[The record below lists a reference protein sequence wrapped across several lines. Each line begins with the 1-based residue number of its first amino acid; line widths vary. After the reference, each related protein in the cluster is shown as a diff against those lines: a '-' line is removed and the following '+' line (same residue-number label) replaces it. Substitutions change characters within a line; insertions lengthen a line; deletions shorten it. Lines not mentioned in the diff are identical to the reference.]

1 MGDEHRFLSRNPTLV
16 TFLFS
21 ICLLIWCN
29 GGLAFDLPAL
39 SRLRTGLGTSRQLN
53 SIPPVGISV
62 VSQSETDFYLINGES
77 EELVANF
84 IFMPPSDSSPE
95 EYVMSFG
102 CESDIVLFNDSCS
115 ITNTIS
121 DIVGTEATAYNTTVV
136 CTFERFPAETFCTL
150 TATSVARQLQQF
162 PSESLPANVY
172 GIVFYTPDQD
182 GGVSKDAII
191 VSGYANTYELASYDR
206 ELQGLRDIPSYGIF
220 PAGTAYTG
228 SDGISFLGL
237 ATVSVVVDDYIFR
250 YNVSECSITGAA
262 FISGTLVLDN
272 SGECGLGMAVSS
284 ETAFPILG
292 AQFRPYKSGK
302 FTLQLNWD
310 TIGTTGE
317 VYEQA
322 IVFSVVERAPPVIT
336 SVEKQSIYQSLPC
349 GTETLNVT
357 GFNFRLSDK
366 RELLASNED
375 GTLSV
380 WQGKPDSFLYDQ
392 LTDSSSFVLESVG
405 GVGRNVPFTIRAL
418 YGSDFVDAVYLQDD
432 ASSLFS
438 LDFST
443 PPELLGITPNV
454 SEPEGGSRI
463 VLVGT
468 FDGFKAT
475 SVIRIGGFEIR
486 GSDVQ
491 ISSSSELA
499 FTSPPLSA
507 LGKQFS
513 YNVLVE
519 VCAER
524 SEPFPLMYNVA
535 PLLTITAADSST
547 NEETSYV
554 IPYDGE
560 ATFVAE
566 VSENNNGASYLWQ
579 LLSTDGEEIPLEN
592 TTLTEQ
598 IFTVTADM
606 ISPSGTP
613 FILQATVQNSVGLS
627 DTSQVT
633 IELAT
638 PVVEFILVNV
648 FEVEVLTRSLNS
660 TTLVQAS
667 LVVETSNYTGVV
679 LEWVYRN
686 RSYVVDENTQ
696 FRNSSVA
703 GQSVTGPTKL
713 GLEFNIARQDLV
725 MGVSRLEL
733 IATLISNPIIS
744 GRDAVNIVVIHS
756 ELQAIINDGLN
767 GTLLLSGT
775 DLNLH
780 GGNSFDPDVLPDESN
795 PTTEIQYD
803 WFSCQ
808 KSLDASFTNDVEDC
822 SGILPE
828 ILNSVNITILAS
840 NLFDSRLDD
849 SNDPNPTFFS
859 FGLTVSKDNRTA
871 VTYSYFELRT
881 SSSSE
886 PVPALTTLEVVD
898 SKGIAIDVKSANTL
912 TDIVIQ
918 PNSDDATVSWS
929 FDMTRISQQYLLL
942 QGGVLK
948 DGPGYVSVRGQR
960 SRLPLA
966 FAANSLEEGTEYTVQ
981 VSVYS
986 TESSI
991 VQQYEIS
998 FLTSEIPKLSCTAP
1012 IENVGILS
1020 ETMFTISGQL
1030 SFEAQNIEYCFF
1042 LSSSPEERFSVG
1054 KGCSS
1059 VPFASFTFH
1068 REGIYQIECEART
1081 TSGAL
1086 VDRVLLN
1093 TTLSIVPPTPTED
1106 QTVLENLSDR
1116 VANLTEEA
1124 ELCEAMRDHGCL
1136 ISLISVANSI
1146 AGIVVSVTDSDASEE
1161 AQQLVDQTQSYVA
1174 NLSRISETLTTTTV
1188 YRPNQIATAID
1199 LSFYLLLVPQSLF
1212 EDENTLFAALK
1223 QAESAIEITE
1233 DSTVEAL
1240 VSDSLVEKVSTIAN
1254 LSLATAFNI
1263 GQEGTSRRRL
1273 QRDTGILRRAYGV
1286 LLLKTTKLI
1295 ASIRAQQET
1304 CGFSGIESTTL
1315 RESEVTRQV
1324 PRNRSD
1330 SRIPPVQLHVQ
1341 VSCDEN
1347 QVSKPLSLS
1356 AVQQQLC
1363 PGVLQSISSRRMV
1376 ASFVIIPE
1384 ESVRATGLLLDIDS
1398 RVTHCPILEVR
1409 GIVRD
1414 EIPPECFRVTMEI
1427 NKTLGGSSEETR
1439 AGIIWNDSSVPL
1451 DVCGRDNCFIF
1462 RTDDDDIVQVTDTD
1476 VTISTKNQGFFIAGI
1491 PKERAPG
1498 PIEDIRGSDLAENG
1512 TLGIVLG
1519 IGVAFVLGTVLVTW
1533 FAATHVVVVAPS
1545 AAAVGEDW
1553 EYVERDNF
1561 GRGLQEDETDRNYRA
1576 EHYLPKGAKLPS
1588 NDST

>member
-1 MGDEHRFLSRNPTLV
+1 MGFEYRLLSHIPTLV
-16 TFLFS
+16 TLLVS
-21 ICLLIWCN
+21 ICLSFLCK
-29 GGLAFDLPAL
+29 GGLAFQVPA
-39 SRLRTGLGTSRQLN
+39 SRFPSGLGTYRQLN
-53 SIPPVGISV
+53 SIPPVGVSF

-77 EELVANF
+77 DELVSNF
-84 IFMPPSDSSPE
+84 IFMPPTGSSPE
-95 EYVMSFG
+95 EYAMSFA
-102 CESDIVLFNDSCS
+102 CESDIVLFEDSCS

-121 DIVGTEATAYNTTVV
+121 TIVGTEATAYNTTVACV
-136 CTFERFPAETFCTL
+136 FERFPAETFCTL
-150 TATSVARQLQQF
+150 TATSLARQLQQF
-162 PSESLPANVY
+162 SSERVPVNVY

-182 GGVSKDAII
+182 GGVSENSNL

-206 ELQGLRDIPSYGIF
+206 ELQRIREIPSYGIF
-220 PAGTAYTG
+220 PTGTVYVG

-250 YNVSECSITGAA
+250 YNVSECTITGAA
-262 FISGTLVLDN
+262 FVSETLVLDN
-272 SGECGLGMAVSS
+272 SNSCGLGMAVSS
-284 ETAFPILG
+284 ATVFPTLG
-292 AQFRPYKSGK
+292 AQIRPYKSGK

-310 TIGTTGE
+310 TVGSTGE

-322 IVFSVVERAPPVIT
+322 IVFSVVERAPPVIL
-336 SVEKQSIYQSLPC
+336 SIEKQSIYQSLPC

-357 GFNFRLSDK
+357 GFNFRLSNK
-366 RELLASNED
+366 RELLASND
-375 GTLSV
+375 DDTLSV
-380 WQGKPDSFLYDQ
+380 WQEKPDSFSYDEQ
-392 LTDSSSFVLESVG
+392 TDSSSFTFESVG
-405 GVGRNVPFTIRAL
+405 GVGRNVPFIIRAL
-418 YGSDFVDAVYLQDD
+418 YGSDIVDAVYLQDG
-432 ASSLFS
+432 ASSLLS

-443 PPELLGITPNV
+443 PPTLIAIAPNV

-463 VLVGT
+463 VLFGS
-468 FDGFKAT
+468 FEGFT
-475 SVIRIGGFEIR
+475 ESSVIRVGGFAIR

-491 ISSSSELA
+491 ISSNTELA

-513 YNVLVE
+513 YSVFVE

-524 SEPFPLMYNVA
+524 SDPFSLMYNVA
-535 PLLTITAADSST
+535 PSLTITAADSST
-547 NEETSYV
+547 NQETSYI

-566 VSENNNGASYLWQ
+566 VSDNNDGASYLWK
-579 LLSTDGEEIPLEN
+579 LLSVDGEEISLGN

-598 IFTVTADM
+598 IFTVSADM

-613 FILQATVQNSVGLS
+613 FVLQATVQNSVGLS
-627 DTSQVT
+627 DTSQVA
-633 IELAT
+633 IELAS
-638 PVVEFILVNV
+638 PVVEFILVSV

-679 LEWVYRN
+679 LEWIYRN
-686 RSYVVDENTQ
+686 RSYVVDGETE
-696 FRNSSVA
+696 FRNSSVV

-725 MGVSRLEL
+725 LGVSSLEL
-733 IATLISNPIIS
+733 IATLISNPSIS
-744 GRDAVNIVVIHS
+744 GSDSVNIVVVQS

-775 DLNLH
+775 DLNLD

-808 KSLDASFTNDVEDC
+808 KSIDSSFLNSVEDC

-849 SNDPNPTFFS
+849 SEDPSPTFFS
-859 FGLTVSKDNRTA
+859 FGLRVSKENRTA
-871 VTYSYFELRT
+871 FTYSYFELRT
-881 SSSSE
+881 LSSPE
-886 PVPALTTLEVVD
+886 LIPTLTSLEVVD
-898 SKGIAIDVKSANTL
+898 SKGILVDVNGVNTL
-912 TDIVIQ
+912 TDTVIQ
-918 PNSDDATVSWS
+918 PNSEDETVSWS
-929 FDMTRISQQYLLL
+929 FDMARISQQYLLL
-942 QGGVLK
+942 QQGVLK
-948 DGPGYVSVRGQR
+948 EGPGYVSVRGQR

-966 FAANSLEEGTEYTVQ
+966 FAANSLEEGTEYIVE

-991 VQQYEIS
+991 VQHYEVS
-998 FLTSEIPKLSCTAP
+998 FLTSEIPKLSCTGP
-1012 IENVGILS
+1012 TENVGMLS
-1020 ETMFTISGQL
+1020 ETMFTIGGQL

-1086 VDRVLLN
+1086 VDRVVLN
-1093 TTLSIVPPTPTED
+1093 TTLSIVAPTPPED

-1136 ISLISVANSI
+1136 ISLISVANNV
-1146 AGIVVSVTDSDASEE
+1146 AGIVVSVTDLDTSDE
-1161 AQQLVDQTQSYVA
+1161 AQRLVDQTQSYVA
-1174 NLSRISETLTTTTV
+1174 NLSRISESLTTTTV

-1212 EDENTLFAALK
+1212 ENENTLFAALK

-1263 GQEGTSRRRL
+1263 GEEGTSRTRL

-1315 RESEVTRQV
+1315 RESEITRQV

-1330 SRIPPVQLHVQ
+1330 TTIPPVQLHVQ
-1341 VSCDEN
+1341 VSCDES
-1347 QVSKPLSLS
+1347 QVSRPLSLP
-1356 AVQQQLC
+1356 AVKQQLC

-1376 ASFVIIPE
+1376 ASFIIIPE

-1414 EIPPECFRVTMEI
+1414 QIPPECFRVTMAI
-1427 NKTLGGSSEETR
+1427 NETVGGSSEETR
-1439 AGIIWNDSSVPL
+1439 AGVIWNDSSVPL
-1451 DVCGRDNCFIF
+1451 EVCGRDNCFIF
-1462 RTDDDDIVQVTDTD
+1462 KTDDEDIVQVTDTE

-1498 PIEDIRGSDLAENG
+1498 PIEDLQGRGLGENG
-1512 TLGIVLG
+1512 TLGIVIG
-1519 IGVAFVLGTVLVTW
+1519 IGAAFVLGTVLLLW
-1533 FAATHVVVVAPS
+1533 FAATHVVVVAPT
-1545 AAAVGEDW
+1545 AAVGDDW

-1561 GRGLQEDETDRNYRA
+1561 GRGLQEDETDRDYRA

-1588 NDST
+1588 NNST